1 MGSSS
6 QVIVLPV
13 IFFMVPRGTDTHWDE
28 LLLQNQ
34 PHVEYSSI
42 LHGGSENINSL
53 PFGSTAKY
61 ANIIYSQSFK
71 VYYCLLSVFI

>member
-1 MGSSS
+1 MGSSAH
-6 QVIVLPV
+6 VIDFPV
-13 IFFMVPRGTDTHWDE
+13 IFFIVPCGTYTHWDE

-42 LHGGSENINSL
+42 LRGGSENINSF

-61 ANIIYSQSFK
+61 ANIIYKYITFEFS
-71 VYYCLLSVFI
+71 